1 MTLLPVLVA
10 VLAFALAWAVSDALL
25 PSPLTVRARAMFD
38 GAAPVRT
45 PAAGSHAA
53 DRVMRWLAQTL
64 DAGGLAEAEARA
76 RLAGWQASAAGAR
89 LVAAAIVLPLLLPL
103 VGLPFVLWRSDDP
116 MQRAAVLL
124 LLAIAGRVAPMLFAA
139 NMAERRRQAIA
150 DALPD
155 AIDLL
160 VICADAGLGLDKAL
174 ARTARELA
182 PAQPVLAGELGMT
195 AIELGF
201 LPRRADAFDNL
212 ARRVALPQMQA
223 LADMMVQ
230 TERFGTPLAHALRL
244 MAGEARTGRLLRA
257 EARAARLPALMT
269 VPMIAF
275 ILPPLFV
282 VLIGPAVVGAMG

>member
-1 MTLLPVLVA
+1 VTLAPVIIAALV
-10 VLAFALAWAVSDALL
+10 FAGVWAVSDALL
-25 PSPLTVRARAMFD
+25 PSPLAVRARQMF
-38 GAAPVRT
+38 GGAVAVAAPATRAVWLDR
-45 PAAGSHAA
+45 AAL
-53 DRVMRWLAQTL
+53 WLAQMLGSTR
-64 DAGGLAEAEARA
+64 LAEAETRA
-76 RLAGWQASAAGAR
+76 RLAGWQAPAAGAR
-89 LVAAAIVLPLLLPL
+89 LVAATVVLPLLLPL
-103 VGLPFVLWRSDDP
+103 FGLPFVLWRTDDP
-116 MQRAAVLL
+116 VQRAAMLL
-124 LLAIAGRVAPMLFAA
+124 LLAIAGRVGPGLFVA

-160 VICADAGLGLDKAL
+160 VICAEAGLSLDQAL

-182 PAQPVLAGELGMT
+182 PAQPVLAGELALT

-212 ARRVALPQMQA
+212 ARRVPIPQVQT
-223 LADMMVQ
+223 LTDMLVQ
-230 TERFGTPLAHALRL
+230 TERFGTPLAHALRI
-244 MAGEARTGRLLRA
+244 MAGEYRGGRLLRA

-282 VLIGPAVVGAMG
+282 VLIGPAVVEAMG